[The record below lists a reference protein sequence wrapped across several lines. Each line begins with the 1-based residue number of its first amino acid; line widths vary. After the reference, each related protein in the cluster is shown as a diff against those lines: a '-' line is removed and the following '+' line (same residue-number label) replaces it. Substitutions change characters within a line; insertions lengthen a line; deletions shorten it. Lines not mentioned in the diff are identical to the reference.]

1 MKGIVKL
8 AAAIAAIGLVG
19 LLALSVLSVV
29 VAIGA
34 PMYATVVPR
43 EEVHLLHPR
52 EAGAV
57 VDAVYYNN
65 SSSHGYAAP
74 QAPFTSWAGVV
85 VASATVGVILFGL
98 AIAALIALK
107 MLRGRTPVAAPADG
121 AELGALHRQ
130 AQSLT
135 ERLEALETLLLERG
149 PHGR

>member
-8 AAAIAAIGLVG
+8 AVAIAALGLVG
-19 LLALSVLSVV
+19 LLALSVLSMV

-34 PMYATVVPR
+34 PMYATVVPG
-43 EEVHLLHPR
+43 EDVHLLHPR

-65 SSSHGYAAP
+65 ARGPGSAFP
-74 QAPFTSWAGVV
+74 QVGRTSWAGIVV
-85 VASATVGVILFGL
+85 GSATVGVILFGL
-98 AIAALIALK
+98 AIAALVALK
-107 MLRGRTPVAAPADG
+107 MLRGRTPVVAPADG

>member
-8 AAAIAAIGLVG
+8 AIAIAALGLVG
-19 LLALSVLSVV
+19 LLALSALSVV

-34 PMYATVVPR
+34 PAFTYVVPG
-43 EEVHLLHPR
+43 EDVHLLHPR
-52 EAGAV
+52 EVGAV
-57 VDAVYYNN
+57 IDAVYYNEIVG
-65 SSSHGYAAP
+65 HGNAFP
-74 QAPFTSWAGVV
+74 QVGRTSWAEVV

-107 MLRGRTPVAAPADG
+107 LMRGRTPVAVPADG